1 MTEDILVRLRQSLP
15 GLRPSEQRIARAALA
30 NPAVI
35 SGLSITELAA
45 RNEISTATVARFCR
59 NTGFDG
65 YKSFCLALARAAAN
79 ETGRRVEFGV
89 SDGDIDPADSTAEV
103 VRKLAF
109 QEARAVEETAA
120 TLDLSQVERVVDGI
134 VAAPVVDLY
143 GSAGSGLAALDLQQK
158 LRRIAYQANAWT
170 DAHLALTS
178 AAVLPANAVAIAFSH
193 SGETE
198 EAISALETASRSGAL
213 TVAVTNFQIGRAHV

>member
-109 QEARAVEETAA
+109 QEARTVEEFT
-120 TLDLSQVERVVDGI
+120 TEHWVSVRH
-134 VAAPVVDLY
+134 APRPDP
-143 GSAGSGLAALDLQQK
+143 
-158 LRRIAYQANAWT
+158 R
-170 DAHLALTS
+170 
-178 AAVLPANAVAIAFSH
+178 
-193 SGETE
+193 
-198 EAISALETASRSGAL
+198 
-213 TVAVTNFQIGRAHV
+213 

>member
-1 MTEDILVRLRQSLP
+1 MTEDVLVRLRQSLP

-45 RNEISTATVARFCR
+45 RNEISTATVARFC
-59 NTGFDG
+59 G
-65 YKSFCLALARAAAN
+65 YNSFCLALARAAAN

-109 QEARAVEETAA
+109 Q
-120 TLDLSQVERVVDGI
+120 
-134 VAAPVVDLY
+134 
-143 GSAGSGLAALDLQQK
+143 
-158 LRRIAYQANAWT
+158 
-170 DAHLALTS
+170 
-178 AAVLPANAVAIAFSH
+178 
-193 SGETE
+193 
-198 EAISALETASRSGAL
+198 
-213 TVAVTNFQIGRAHV
+213 